1 MNTSAPPRS
10 AVLSVVFAAL
20 LWSSGG
26 LFIKIAPFGPLAVAC
41 GRALVTTI
49 FYLIVLRP
57 NLRGAR
63 LVTGLV
69 YAAMIVTFVSATKL
83 TTAANA
89 IFLQYTGPAYVL
101 ALSPFLLREPFER
114 LDAFCVAVSLAGMA
128 LFFVGKVEPGQFW
141 GNVLG
146 ALSGIAYALTIILLR
161 RDAKGGATGGAGF
174 AGRAGQHAGA
184 YGDAMP
190 STVLGNLIA
199 ALITLPFVTGDF
211 ARITA
216 QGALVLVYLG
226 VVQMGIAYLLLARGL
241 RSVPAAEASLISML
255 EPTLNPVWVY
265 LGTGERPGPWA
276 VVGGAVVLAAVLL
289 RALAK
294 PAPAPAPATAARP
307 R

>member
-1 MNTSAPPRS
+1 METSAPPRN
-10 AVLSVVFAAL
+10 AVLAVVCAAL
-20 LWSSGG
+20 LRSSGG
-26 LFIKIAPFGPLAVAC
+26 LFIKIAPFGPLGVAC
-41 GRALVTTI
+41 GRALVTTL
-49 FYLIVLRP
+49 FYLLVLRP

-63 LVTGLV
+63 ISTGLV

-114 LDAFCVAVSLAGMA
+114 LDGYCVALSLGGMA
-128 LFFVGKVEPGQFW
+128 LFFVGRVEPGQFW

-146 ALSGIAYALTIILLR
+146 ALSGIAYALTIVLLR
-161 RDAKGGATGGAGF
+161 RDAKEGA
-174 AGRAGQHAGA
+174 R
-184 YGDAMP
+184 DAMP

-199 ALITLPFVTGDF
+199 AVITLPFAASGF
-211 ARITA
+211 ASITV
-216 QGALVLVYLG
+216 QGALVLLYLG
-226 VVQMGIAYLLLARGL
+226 VVQMGIAYLLLAKGL
-241 RSVPAAEASLISML
+241 RFVPAAEASLISML

-265 LGTGERPGPWA
+265 LGTGERPGPWS
-276 VVGGAVVLAAVLL
+276 VVGGVIVLAAVTV

-294 PAPAPAPATAARP
+294 GSPAPATASRP

>member
-1 MNTSAPPRS
+1 MDTSAPPRS

-49 FYLIVLRP
+49 FYLIALRP

-63 LVTGLV
+63 LSTGLV

-114 LDAFCVAVSLAGMA
+114 LDAFCVALSLAGMA

-146 ALSGIAYALTIILLR
+146 ALSGIAYALTIVLLR
-161 RDAKGGATGGAGF
+161 RDAKGGAK
-174 AGRAGQHAGA
+174 AGA
-184 YGDAMP
+184 SRGGQQAVARGDAMP

-276 VVGGAVVLAAVLL
+276 VLGGAIVLAAVSV

-294 PAPAPAPATAARP
+294 PAPAPATVARP

>member
-1 MNTSAPPRS
+1 MDTSAPPRS

-49 FYLIVLRP
+49 FYLVVLRP
-57 NLRGAR
+57 NLRMLCPSGCARRGQSPLLPRGAR
-63 LVTGLV
+63 LSTGLV

-114 LDAFCVAVSLAGMA
+114 LDAFCVALSLAGMA

-146 ALSGIAYALTIILLR
+146 ALSGITYALTIVLLR
-161 RDAKGGATGGAGF
+161 RDAKEGAK
-174 AGRAGQHAGA
+174 
-184 YGDAMP
+184 DAMP

-199 ALITLPFVTGDF
+199 ALITLPFATGDF

-216 QGALVLVYLG
+216 QGALVLLYLG

-276 VVGGAVVLAAVLL
+276 VLGGAVVLAAVFL

-294 PAPAPAPATAARP
+294 PAPAPVTARP

>member
-63 LVTGLV
+63 LVTGVV

-101 ALSPFLLREPFER
+101 ALSPVLLREPFER
-114 LDAFCVAVSLAGMA
+114 LDAFCVALSLAGMA

-161 RDAKGGATGGAGF
+161 RDAKGGPTGGAGV
-174 AGRAGQHAGA
+174 ASRGGQQAGA
-184 YGDAMP
+184 HGDAMP

-294 PAPAPAPATAARP
+294 PAPAPATAARL

>member
-101 ALSPFLLREPFER
+101 ALSPFLLHEPFER

-161 RDAKGGATGGAGF
+161 RDAKGGVTGGAAVANG
-174 AGRAGQHAGA
+174 AGQRAVAH
-184 YGDAMP
+184 GDAMP

-276 VVGGAVVLAAVLL
+276 VLGGAVVLAAVLL

>member
-161 RDAKGGATGGAGF
+161 RDAKGGATGGA
-174 AGRAGQHAGA
+174 AVANRAGQRAVAH
-184 YGDAMP
+184 GDAMP

-276 VVGGAVVLAAVLL
+276 VLGGAVVLAAVLL

-294 PAPAPAPATAARP
+294 PAPVRSIAARP

>member
-1 MNTSAPPRS
+1 MDTGAPPRK
-10 AVLSVVFAAL
+10 AVLAVVCAAL

-26 LFIKIAPFGPLAVAC
+26 LFIKIAPLGPLGVAC

-49 FYLIVLRP
+49 FYLLVLRP

-63 LVTGLV
+63 LSTGLV

-101 ALSPFLLREPFER
+101 LLSPFLLKEQFER
-114 LDAFCVAVSLAGMA
+114 LDAFCVALSLAGMA

-146 ALSGIAYALTIILLR
+146 ALSGIAYALTIVLLR
-161 RDAKGGATGGAGF
+161 RDAKEGARG
-174 AGRAGQHAGA
+174 
-184 YGDAMP
+184 AMP

-199 ALITLPFVTGDF
+199 AVITLPFVTGDF
-211 ARITA
+211 KSLTL
-216 QGALVLVYLG
+216 QGLLVLLYLG
-226 VVQMGIAYLLLARGL
+226 VVQMGIAYLLLAKGL
-241 RSVPAAEASLISML
+241 RAVPAAEASLISML

-276 VVGGAVVLAAVLL
+276 VVGGAIVLAAVSV

-294 PAPAPAPATAARP
+294 PSPAAATAARP

>member
-128 LFFVGKVEPGQFW
+128 LFFV
-141 GNVLG
+141 
-146 ALSGIAYALTIILLR
+146 
-161 RDAKGGATGGAGF
+161 
-174 AGRAGQHAGA
+174 
-184 YGDAMP
+184 
-190 STVLGNLIA
+190 
-199 ALITLPFVTGDF
+199 
-211 ARITA
+211 
-216 QGALVLVYLG
+216 
-226 VVQMGIAYLLLARGL
+226 
-241 RSVPAAEASLISML
+241 
-255 EPTLNPVWVY
+255 
-265 LGTGERPGPWA
+265 
-276 VVGGAVVLAAVLL
+276 
-289 RALAK
+289 
-294 PAPAPAPATAARP
+294 
-307 R
+307 

>member
-1 MNTSAPPRS
+1 METSAPPRS
-10 AVLSVVFAAL
+10 AVLAVVCAAL

-26 LFIKIAPFGPLAVAC
+26 LFIKIAPFGPLGVAC
-41 GRALVTTI
+41 GSALVTTV
-49 FYLIVLRP
+49 FYLVVLRP

-63 LVTGLV
+63 LSTGLV

-101 ALSPFLLREPFER
+101 ALSPLLLREPFER
-114 LDAFCVAVSLAGMA
+114 LDAFCVALSLAGMA
-128 LFFVGKVEPGQFW
+128 LFFVGRVEPGQFW

-146 ALSGIAYALTIILLR
+146 ALSGIAYALTIVLLR
-161 RDAKGGATGGAGF
+161 RDAKEGA
-174 AGRAGQHAGA
+174 R
-184 YGDAMP
+184 DAMP

-199 ALITLPFVTGDF
+199 AVITLPFAARGF
-211 ARITA
+211 AGITV
-216 QGALVLVYLG
+216 QGALVLLYLG

-241 RSVPAAEASLISML
+241 RFVPAAEASLISML
-255 EPTLNPVWVY
+255 EPTLNPVWVF

-276 VVGGAVVLAAVLL
+276 VVGGAIVLAAVCV
-289 RALAK
+289 RALARGS
-294 PAPAPAPATAARP
+294 PVPATAARP

>member
-1 MNTSAPPRS
+1 MHASAPPRS
-10 AVLSVVFAAL
+10 AVLSVVCAAL

-41 GRALVTTI
+41 GRALVTTL
-49 FYLIVLRP
+49 FYLIALRA

-63 LVTGLV
+63 LSTGLV

-101 ALSPFLLREPFER
+101 VLSPFLLREPFER
-114 LDAFCVAVSLAGMA
+114 LDAFCVALSLAGMG
-128 LFFVGKVEPGQFW
+128 LFFVGRVEPGQFW

-146 ALSGIAYALTIILLR
+146 ALSGIAYALTIVLLR
-161 RDAKGGATGGAGF
+161 RDAKEGAKG
-174 AGRAGQHAGA
+174 
-184 YGDAMP
+184 AMP

-199 ALITLPFVTGDF
+199 AVITLPFAASQF
-211 ARITA
+211 ASITL
-216 QGALVLVYLG
+216 QGALVLLYLG
-226 VVQMGIAYLLLARGL
+226 IVQMGIAYLLLARGL

-255 EPTLNPVWVY
+255 EPTLNPIWVY

-276 VVGGAVVLAAVLL
+276 VLGGAIVLAAVGM

-294 PAPAPAPATAARP
+294 PSPSPATDARP

>member
-1 MNTSAPPRS
+1 MSSSAPPRS

-49 FYLIVLRP
+49 FYLVVLRP

-63 LVTGLV
+63 LSTGLV

-101 ALSPFLLREPFER
+101 VLSPFLLREPFER
-114 LDAFCVAVSLAGMA
+114 LDAFCVALSLAGMG

-146 ALSGIAYALTIILLR
+146 ALSGIAYALTIVLLR
-161 RDAKGGATGGAGF
+161 RDAKEGAK
-174 AGRAGQHAGA
+174 
-184 YGDAMP
+184 DAMP

-199 ALITLPFVTGDF
+199 ALITLPFAAAQF
-211 ARITA
+211 ASITL
-216 QGALVLVYLG
+216 QGALVLLYLG

-265 LGTGERPGPWA
+265 LGTGERPGQWA
-276 VVGGAVVLAAVLL
+276 VLGGAIVLAAVSL

-294 PAPAPAPATAARP
+294 PAPAPATAARP

>member
-1 MNTSAPPRS
+1 M
-10 AVLSVVFAAL
+10 LSVVFAAL

-49 FYLIVLRP
+49 FYLVVLRP

-63 LVTGLV
+63 LSTGLV

-114 LDAFCVAVSLAGMA
+114 LDAFCVALSLAGMG

-146 ALSGIAYALTIILLR
+146 ALSGIAYALTIVLLR
-161 RDAKGGATGGAGF
+161 RDAKGGAKGGAGF
-174 AGRAGQHAGA
+174 AGVASREGQQAGA
-184 YGDAMP
+184 SGDAMP

-276 VVGGAVVLAAVLL
+276 VLGGAVVLAAVSL
-289 RALAK
+289 RALAT
-294 PAPAPAPATAARP
+294 PAPAPATAARP

>member
-1 MNTSAPPRS
+1 METPPRS

-49 FYLIVLRP
+49 FYLIALRP

-114 LDAFCVAVSLAGMA
+114 LDAFCVALSLAGMA

-146 ALSGIAYALTIILLR
+146 ALSGISYALTIVLLR
-161 RDAKGGATGGAGF
+161 RDAKEGAK
-174 AGRAGQHAGA
+174 
-184 YGDAMP
+184 DAMP

-211 ARITA
+211 ARITV
-216 QGALVLVYLG
+216 QGALVLAYLG

-276 VVGGAVVLAAVLL
+276 VLGGAVVLAAVCL

-294 PAPAPAPATAARP
+294 PAPAPATARS

>member
-1 MNTSAPPRS
+1 MNASAPPRS

-49 FYLIVLRP
+49 FYLIALRP

-63 LVTGLV
+63 VSTGIV

-101 ALSPFLLREPFER
+101 ALSPFLLREPFQR
-114 LDAFCVAVSLAGMA
+114 LDAFCVALSLAGMA

-161 RDAKGGATGGAGF
+161 RDAKGGATAGV
-174 AGRAGQHAGA
+174 ASRAGQQAGA

-199 ALITLPFVTGDF
+199 ALITLPFATGDF
-211 ARITA
+211 ARITT

-241 RSVPAAEASLISML
+241 RFVPAAEASLISML

-276 VVGGAVVLAAVLL
+276 VLGGAVVLAAVFL

-294 PAPAPAPATAARP
+294 PAPARSIAARP

>member
-1 MNTSAPPRS
+1 MDTSAPPRS

-49 FYLIVLRP
+49 FYLVVLRP

-63 LVTGLV
+63 IATGIV

-101 ALSPFLLREPFER
+101 ALSPVLLREPFER
-114 LDAFCVAVSLAGMA
+114 LDAFCVALSLAGMA

-141 GNVLG
+141 GNLLG

-161 RDAKGGATGGAGF
+161 RDAKEGAK
-174 AGRAGQHAGA
+174 
-184 YGDAMP
+184 DAMP

-211 ARITA
+211 ARMTM
-216 QGALVLVYLG
+216 QGALVLAYLG

-276 VVGGAVVLAAVLL
+276 VVGGAVVLAAVSL

-294 PAPAPAPATAARP
+294 PAPAPATAARP

>member
-1 MNTSAPPRS
+1 M
-10 AVLSVVFAAL
+10 
-20 LWSSGG
+20 
-26 LFIKIAPFGPLAVAC
+26 
-41 GRALVTTI
+41 TTL
-49 FYLIVLRP
+49 FYLLVLRP

-63 LVTGLV
+63 ISTGLV

-114 LDAFCVAVSLAGMA
+114 LDGYCVALSLGGMA
-128 LFFVGKVEPGQFW
+128 LFFVGRVEPGQFW

-146 ALSGIAYALTIILLR
+146 ALSGIAYALTIVLLR
-161 RDAKGGATGGAGF
+161 RDAKEGA
-174 AGRAGQHAGA
+174 R
-184 YGDAMP
+184 DAMP

-199 ALITLPFVTGDF
+199 AVITLPFAASGF
-211 ARITA
+211 ASITV
-216 QGALVLVYLG
+216 QGALVLLYLG
-226 VVQMGIAYLLLARGL
+226 VVQMGIAYLLLAKGL
-241 RSVPAAEASLISML
+241 RFVPAAEASLISML

-265 LGTGERPGPWA
+265 LGTGERPGPWS
-276 VVGGAVVLAAVLL
+276 VVGGVIVLAAVTV

-294 PAPAPAPATAARP
+294 GSPAPATASRP

>member
-1 MNTSAPPRS
+1 
-10 AVLSVVFAAL
+10 
-20 LWSSGG
+20 
-26 LFIKIAPFGPLAVAC
+26 
-41 GRALVTTI
+41 
-49 FYLIVLRP
+49 
-57 NLRGAR
+57 
-63 LVTGLV
+63 
-69 YAAMIVTFVSATKL
+69 
-83 TTAANA
+83 
-89 IFLQYTGPAYVL
+89 VL

-114 LDAFCVAVSLAGMA
+114 LDAFCVALSLAGMA

-146 ALSGIAYALTIILLR
+146 ALSGIAYALTIVLLR
-161 RDAKGGATGGAGF
+161 RDAKGGANGGAGF
-174 AGRAGQHAGA
+174 GSRAGQRAVAH
-184 YGDAMP
+184 GDAMP

-276 VVGGAVVLAAVLL
+276 VLGGAVVLAAVFL
-289 RALAK
+289 RAVAK
-294 PAPAPAPATAARP
+294 PAPAPVTAARP